1 MPGSQIK
8 ICKTKYRRVFEECLL
23 FQFAVII
30 IVSLTPDRS
39 EPSGPISLLLVL
51 GMLPSPTPPTV
62 YKLYASKAKKRQT
75 KILLKFL

>member
-1 MPGSQIK
+1 M
-8 ICKTKYRRVFEECLL
+8 FEECLL

-51 GMLPSPTPPTV
+51 GMLPSPTPPPV
-62 YKLYASKAKKRQT
+62 YKLYASKAKKD
-75 KILLKFL
+75 KPKSFLNSFSYCTF